1 MNYDEFPDIAGRQ
14 QKEKEEEHMELGLA
28 GKIALV
34 AASSKGLG
42 RAIATTLGK
51 EGARLVL
58 CGRDRDQLEQTAD
71 QISASGVEV
80 HTIDVDLATA
90 GGPRRFVEYAVTQT
104 GGVDVLVTNT
114 GGPPVGTFEE
124 HDDDGWQRAVDL
136 VLMSAVRLIREALP
150 HLEQRRA
157 GRIVNVTSISVK
169 QPIAGLLLSNS
180 LRAAVVG
187 MAKTLSRELAPRG
200 ILINNVCPGRIATD
214 RLMQLD
220 QGRAAS
226 TGLTVEQVRLEA
238 QQSIPLGRYGQ
249 PDEMAA
255 LVAFLASARAS
266 YITGE
271 TILCD
276 GGLYAGLM

>member
-1 MNYDEFPDIAGRQ
+1 MD
-14 QKEKEEEHMELGLA
+14 LGLD
-28 GKIALV
+28 GKIAVV

-42 RAIATTLGK
+42 RAIAMALGK

-58 CGRDRDQLEQTAD
+58 CARDQDQLEQTAD
-71 QISASGVEV
+71 QIASTGVEV
-80 HTIDVDLATA
+80 HTMPVDLASSD
-90 GGPRRFVEYAVTQT
+90 GPRQLVELAVERT

-114 GGPPVGTFEE
+114 GGPPVGTFDE
-124 HDDDGWQRAVDL
+124 HDDEAWRHATDL
-136 VLMSAVRLIREALP
+136 VLMSAVRLIRAAVP
-150 HLEQRRA
+150 HLEQRGG

-187 MAKTLSRELAPRG
+187 MAKTLAAELAPRG

-220 QGRAAS
+220 QGSAER
-226 TGLTVEQVRLEA
+226 TGVPVEQVRLAA
-238 QQSIPLGRYGQ
+238 QQTIPLGRYGQ
-249 PDEMAA
+249 PDELAS
-255 LVAFLASARAS
+255 LVAFLASSRSS
-266 YITGE
+266 YITGD

>member
-1 MNYDEFPDIAGRQ
+1 MD
-14 QKEKEEEHMELGLA
+14 LGLD

-42 RAIATTLGK
+42 RAIAMALGK

-58 CGRDRDQLEQTAD
+58 CARNQDQLEQTAD
-71 QISASGVEV
+71 QIASTGVEV
-80 HTIDVDLATA
+80 HTMPVDLASSD
-90 GGPRRFVEYAVTQT
+90 GPGALVEFAVART
-104 GGVDVLVTNT
+104 GGLDVLVTNT
-114 GGPPVGTFEE
+114 GGPAVGTFEE
-124 HDDDGWQRAVDL
+124 HGDEAWQQATEL
-136 VLMSAVRLIREALP
+136 VLMSAVRLIRAAIPRMEARGGG
-150 HLEQRRA
+150 H
-157 GRIVNVTSISVK
+157 IVNVTSISVK

-187 MAKTLSRELAPRG
+187 MAKTLSRELASRG

-214 RLMQLD
+214 RLKQLD
-220 QGRAAS
+220 QGRAER
-226 TGLTVEQVRLEA
+226 TGQSVEQVRLEA

-249 PDEMAA
+249 PDELAA
-255 LVAFLASARAS
+255 LVAFLASSRSS

>member
-1 MNYDEFPDIAGRQ
+1 MD
-14 QKEKEEEHMELGLA
+14 LGLD

-42 RAIATTLGK
+42 RAIATALGK

-58 CGRDRDQLEQTAD
+58 CARDRDQLEQTAD
-71 QISASGVEV
+71 QIASSGVEV
-80 HTIDVDLATA
+80 HTMPVDLASCD
-90 GGPRRFVEYAVTQT
+90 GPGAFVEFAVERT

-114 GGPPVGTFEE
+114 GGPPVGTFAE
-124 HDDDGWQRAVDL
+124 HDDEAWARATDL
-136 VLMSAVRLIREALP
+136 VLMSAVRLIRAAIP
-150 HLEQRRA
+150 HMEQRGG
-157 GRIVNVTSISVK
+157 GRVVNVTSISVK
-169 QPIAGLLLSNS
+169 QPIASLLLSNS

-187 MAKTLSRELAPRG
+187 MAKTLSRELAPAG

-220 QGRAAS
+220 QGMADR
-226 TGLTVEQVRLEA
+226 TGVPVEQVRLQA

-249 PDEMAA
+249 PDELAA
-255 LVAFLASARAS
+255 LVAFLASSRSS
-266 YITGE
+266 YMTGE

>member
-1 MNYDEFPDIAGRQ
+1 MD
-14 QKEKEEEHMELGLA
+14 LGLD

-58 CGRDRDQLEQTAD
+58 CARDRDQLEETAD
-71 QISASGVEV
+71 QIASAGAEV
-80 HTIDVDLATA
+80 HTLPVDLASPD
-90 GGPRRFVEYAVTQT
+90 GPAAFVEYAVKQT

-114 GGPPVGTFEE
+114 GGPPVGTFDE
-124 HDDDGWQRAVDL
+124 HDDAAWQHATDL
-136 VLMSAVRLIREALP
+136 VLMSAVRLIRAAVP
-150 HLEQRRA
+150 HLEQRGG
-157 GRIVNVTSISVK
+157 GRIVNVTSVSVK

-187 MAKTLSRELAPRG
+187 MAKTLSAELAHKG
-200 ILINNVCPGRIATD
+200 ILVNNVCPGRIATD

-220 QGRAAS
+220 QSRS
-226 TGLTVEQVRLEA
+226 ERTGLPVEQVRLEA
-238 QQSIPLGRYGQ
+238 QQTIPLGRYGQ
-249 PDEMAA
+249 PDELAA
-255 LVAFLASARAS
+255 LVAFLVSGRAS

-276 GGLYAGLM
+276 GGLYGGLM